1 MIKKFHPILVAVLL
15 LLILI
20 PLTISATSQEEEQTK
35 EWIITDWLLLG
46 PFPNPLPALL
56 EEYKKEQ
63 LIENLIKFHQVDKS
77 KLIPI
82 AGSPLRWHDG
92 TLSRWREIQSGEKGI
107 SLIGDETHPTIAY
120 FGTYLDVKRWTRAR
134 VTIQSPQAF
143 HLCVDGRICVTK
155 SKAGNNG
162 DSSTSTSQKKVST
175 DLSLE
180 TGKHLLIVK
189 SVYDPC
195 TDEEW
200 TLKGTITIDKKYT
213 SPHPSLILSNEHN
226 MSLYHLLDVP
236 TVTGIS
242 ISPDGTLAAVSIHKA
257 LPPSDDSETWV
268 ELYDVS
274 ENRLLQT
281 FRGGTSLSRVSW
293 APTGKKFSY
302 TTHNNSG
309 ATLWIVDLENGTSTP
324 LLKDIQDFGNH
335 TWVPDGACIIYSV
348 SEKGKEDRPG
358 IKRLRN
364 LDDRKPWTRNKSYL
378 YKISLEDRVRQ
389 RLTAGE
395 FSTSLSSISPD
406 GKKLLYTRSIA
417 DETQRPFLKTEL
429 YYLDLRTLENQ
440 LLWEGRWFNQAQWS
454 PDGTKILIL
463 GGPSTFDD
471 AGQNLSGDL
480 IPNEFDIQA
489 YMFDP
494 ETKQAEPISKE
505 FDPSIQN
512 AFWSHTEEAIYF
524 LTTDHS
530 YRRLYRYDF
539 AKKKYLFIPCGVDI
553 IEQFDLSKDKQK
565 AAFTGSSAS
574 VPPKAYIL
582 NVKNKKN
589 HLLLDPAKEEF
600 SDVTFGKV
608 TRWTFRNQEGR
619 LIDGRVY
626 YPPDFDPKKK
636 YPCIVNYYGGTT
648 PVTREFG
655 GRYPKNLWAAQGYI
669 VYVLQPSG
677 AIGYGQD
684 FSALHVND
692 WGFIV
697 ADEIIDGVKKF
708 LSEHPFVDPKRL
720 GCIGASYGG
729 FITMII
735 QTRTNLFSA
744 AVAHAGISSISSYW
758 GEGYY
763 GYEYSAYA
771 AANSYPWNRKDIFI
785 NQSALFNADKITTP
799 MLLLHGAEDT
809 NVPPGESTQLFT
821 ALKILGRE
829 VEYIQILE
837 QNHHIMTY
845 NNHHIMTYN
854 KRKIWTRT
862 IMAWFDRWLKDQP
875 EWWYYL
881 YPNN

>member
-1 MIKKFHPILVAVLL
+1 MIKKFHPLSAALLL

-20 PLTISATSQEEEQTK
+20 PLAISATSQEEEQTI
-35 EWIITDWLLLG
+35 ELAITDWLLLG

-63 LIENLIKFHQVDKS
+63 LIENLIKFHQVDNS
-77 KLIPI
+77 KLIPS
-82 AGSPLRWHDG
+82 AGNTLRWHDG
-92 TLSRWREIQSGEKGI
+92 TLSSWREIQAGENGV
-107 SLIGDETHPTIAY
+107 SLIGDENHPTIAY

-155 SKAGNNG
+155 SSASRNG
-162 DSSTSTSQKKVST
+162 DNSAISRKKVST
-175 DLSLE
+175 DLNLE

-189 SVYDPC
+189 SVYDPSS
-195 TDEEW
+195 DEEW
-200 TLKGTITIDKKYT
+200 TLKGTITIDENYT
-213 SPHPSLILSNEHN
+213 SPQPTLILSNEQN

-242 ISPDGTLAAVSIHKA
+242 ISPEGKLAAVSVRKA

-268 ELYDVS
+268 ELYDIS
-274 ENRLLQT
+274 EAKLLRT
-281 FRGGTSLSRVSW
+281 YRGGSSISQVNW
-293 APTGKKFSY
+293 APTGQKFSY
-302 TTHNNSG
+302 TTNDNSG
-309 ATLWIVDLENGTSTP
+309 VTLWIVDLERGTSIP
-324 LLKDIQDFGNH
+324 LLENIKDLGRH
-335 TWVPDGACIIYSV
+335 TWAPEGSCIIYSV
-348 SEKGKEDRPG
+348 SEKGGEDRPG
-358 IKRLRN
+358 VKRLRN
-364 LDDRKPWTRNKSYL
+364 LDDRKPWARNQSYL
-378 YKISLEDRVRQ
+378 YKINLEDGVRQ

-395 FSTSLSSISPD
+395 FSTSLNSISPN
-406 GKKLLYTRSIA
+406 GKKLLYTRSIVE
-417 DETQRPFLKTEL
+417 ETQRPFLKTEL
-429 YYLDLRTLENQ
+429 YYLDLRTLENKM
-440 LLWEGRWFNQAQWS
+440 LWEGRWFNQAQWS
-454 PDGTKILIL
+454 PDGAKILIL

-494 ETKQAEPISKE
+494 ETKDVEPISKE
-505 FDPSIQN
+505 FDPSIQE
-512 AFWSHTEEAIYF
+512 AFWSHTENAIYF

-530 YRRLYRYDF
+530 FHRLYRYDVE
-539 AKKKYLFIPCGVDI
+539 KKKYLFIPCDVDI
-553 IEQFDLSKDKQK
+553 IEKFELSNDKQM

-574 VPPKAYIL
+574 IPPKAHLL
-582 NVKNKKN
+582 NMKNKKS
-589 HLLLDPAKEEF
+589 HLLYDPAKKEF
-600 SDVTFGKV
+600 SDVIFGKV
-608 TRWTFRNQEGR
+608 ERWTFRNQR
-619 LIDGRVY
+619 DQLIDGRIY

-636 YPCIVNYYGGTT
+636 YPCIVNYYGGVT
-648 PVTREFG
+648 PITREFG
-655 GRYPKNLWAAQGYI
+655 GRYPKNLWAAQGYV

-677 AIGYGQD
+677 AIGYGQN

-692 WGFIV
+692 WGIIV
-697 ADEIIDGVKKF
+697 ADEIIDGVNKF
-708 LSEHPFVDPKRL
+708 LAEHPFVDPRRL

-758 GEGYY
+758 GEGYT

-799 MLLLHGAEDT
+799 MLLLHGEEDT

-829 VEYIQILE
+829 VEYIQILG
-837 QNHHIMTY
+837 Q
-845 NNHHIMTYN
+845 NHHIMTYN

-881 YPNN
+881 YPDN

>member
-1 MIKKFHPILVAVLL
+1 MIKKFHPIPAALL
-15 LLILI
+15 AILILI
-20 PLTISATSQEEEQTK
+20 PLTISGTSQEEEQTQ
-35 EWIITDWLLLG
+35 EWAITEWLLLG
-46 PFPNPLPALL
+46 PFPNPFPALL

-63 LIENLIKFHQVDKS
+63 LIENLIKFHQVDRS

-82 AGSPLRWHDG
+82 EGNSLRWHDG
-92 TLSRWREIQSGEKGI
+92 TLSRWRKIQSGEKGVA
-107 SLIGDETHPTIAY
+107 LIGDETHPTIAY

-155 SKAGNNG
+155 SNASKNG
-162 DSSTSTSQKKVST
+162 QNDSTTNGQKVST

-189 SVYDPC
+189 SVYDPSA
-195 TDEEW
+195 DEEW
-200 TLKGTITIDKKYT
+200 ILKGKITIDQNYT
-213 SPHPSLILSNEHN
+213 SLPPTLTLSNEKN
-226 MSLYHLLDVP
+226 MSLYHLLDIP
-236 TVTGIS
+236 TVSGAS
-242 ISPDGTLAAVSIHKA
+242 VSPDGSLVAVSVRSA

-268 ELYDVS
+268 ELYDVTQ
-274 ENRLLQT
+274 NRLLQT
-281 FRGGTSLSRVSW
+281 YRGGTSLSRVTW

-302 TTHNNSG
+302 TTRNNSG

-324 LLKDIQDFGNH
+324 ILKNINDFGSH
-335 TWVPDGACIIYSV
+335 TWMPDGTCIIYSV

-358 IKRLRN
+358 VKRLRN
-364 LDDRKPWTRNKSYL
+364 LEDRKPWARNRSYL
-378 YKISLEDRVRQ
+378 YKISLEDGVRQ

-395 FSTSLSSISPD
+395 FSTTLNSISSD
-406 GKKLLYTRSIA
+406 GKKLLYVRSIV
-417 DETQRPFLKTEL
+417 DETERPFLKTEL
-429 YYLDLRTLENQ
+429 YYLDLRTIENQ
-440 LLWEGRWFNQAQWS
+440 MLWEGRWFIQAQWS
-454 PDGTKILIL
+454 PDSAKILIL
-463 GGPSTFDD
+463 GGPSTFDFV
-471 AGQNLSGDL
+471 GQNLSSES

-489 YMFDP
+489 YLFDP
-494 ETKQAEPISKE
+494 QTKQAEPISKE
-505 FDPSIQN
+505 FDPSIQE
-512 AFWSHTEEAIYF
+512 AFWSHSENAIYF

-530 YRRLYRYDF
+530 FRRLYRYDVE
-539 AKKKYLFIPCGVDI
+539 KKTYLYIPCGVDA
-553 IEQFDLSKDKQK
+553 IEQFDLSKDKQI
-565 AAFTGSSAS
+565 AVFVGSSAS
-574 VPPKAYIL
+574 IHPKTYIL
-582 NVKNKKN
+582 NMKSRRF
-589 HLLLDPAKEEF
+589 HLLHDTAEGEF
-600 SDVTFGKV
+600 SDVTFGKIE
-608 TRWTFRNQEGR
+608 RWTFKNQKGQ

-626 YPPDFDPKKK
+626 CPPDFDPKKK

-648 PVTREFG
+648 PITREFG
-655 GRYPKNLWAAQGYI
+655 GRYPKNLWAAQGYV

-697 ADEIIDGVKKF
+697 ADEIIDGVRKF
-708 LSEHPFVDPKRL
+708 LSEHPFVDPRRL

-758 GEGYY
+758 GEGYS

-771 AANSYPWNRKDIFI
+771 TANSYPWNRKDIFI
-785 NQSALFNADKITTP
+785 NQSALFSADKITTP

-809 NVPPGESTQLFT
+809 NVPPGESAQLFT
-821 ALKILGRE
+821 ALRILGRE
-829 VEYIQILE
+829 VEYIQILD
-837 QNHHIMTY
+837 Q
-845 NNHHIMTYN
+845 NHHIMTYN

-881 YPNN
+881 YPNK

>member
-1 MIKKFHPILVAVLL
+1 MKKRFLPIVVALPLLL
-15 LLILI
+15 LLIPYSIL
-20 PLTISATSQEEEQTK
+20 ATSQQEPENAIELA
-35 EWIITDWLLLG
+35 ITDWLLLG

-56 EEYKKEQ
+56 QDYKKEQ

-77 KLIPI
+77 KLKPS
-82 AGSPLRWHDG
+82 AGSTLRWHDG
-92 TLSRWREIQSGEKGI
+92 TLSRWREIQSGENGV
-107 SLIGDETHPTIAY
+107 SLIGDENHPTIAY

-143 HLCVDGRICVTK
+143 HLCVDGRVCVTK
-155 SKAGNNG
+155 SNANRNG
-162 DSSTSTSQKKVST
+162 DNSTTNRKKVST
-175 DLSLE
+175 NLSLE

-189 SVYDPC
+189 SVCDPSS
-195 TDEEW
+195 DEEW
-200 TLKGTITIDKKYT
+200 TLKGTITIDENYT
-213 SPHPSLILSNEHN
+213 SPHPSLILSNKQN

-242 ISPDGTLAAVSIHKA
+242 ISPDGTLTAVSVRKA

-268 ELYDVS
+268 ELYDIS
-274 ENRLLQT
+274 ETTLLQT
-281 FRGGTSLSRVSW
+281 YRGGTSLSRVNW
-293 APTGKKFSY
+293 APKGKKFSY

-309 ATLWIVDLENGTSTP
+309 VTLWLVDLENGTSIP
-324 LLKDIQDFGNH
+324 LLENIKDLGSH
-335 TWVPDGACIIYSV
+335 TWAPDGSCIIYSV
-348 SEKGKEDRPG
+348 SEKGEEDRPG
-358 IKRLRN
+358 VKRLRN

-378 YKISLEDRVRQ
+378 YKINLEDGVRQ

-395 FSTSLSSISPD
+395 FSTSLNSISPN
-406 GKKLLYTRSIA
+406 GKKLLYTRSMV

-429 YYLDLRTLENQ
+429 YYLDLSTLKNQ
-440 LLWEGRWFNQAQWS
+440 LLWEGRWFTQAQWS

-463 GGPSTFDD
+463 GGPSTFVDS
-471 AGQNLSGDL
+471 GQNLSGDL
-480 IPNEFDIQA
+480 IPNEYDIQA
-489 YMFDP
+489 YLFDP
-494 ETKQAEPISKE
+494 ETKDVEPISKE
-505 FDPSIQN
+505 FHPSIQE
-512 AFWSHTEEAIYF
+512 AFWNQTEHAIYF

-530 YRRLYRYDF
+530 FRRLYRYDVE
-539 AKKKYLFIPCGVDI
+539 KKKYLFIPCGVDI
-553 IEQFDLSKDKQK
+553 IEKFDLSKDNQM
-565 AAFTGSSAS
+565 AAFIGSSAS
-574 VPPKAYIL
+574 ISPKAYIL
-582 NVKNKKN
+582 NMKSKKS
-589 HLLLDPAKEEF
+589 HLLYDPAEKEF

-608 TRWTFRNQEGR
+608 ERWTFRNQKDQ

-648 PVTREFG
+648 PITREFG
-655 GRYPKNLWAAQGYI
+655 GRYPKNLWAAQGYV

-692 WGFIV
+692 WGIIV
-697 ADEIIDGVKKF
+697 ADEIIDGVNKF
-708 LSEHPFVDPKRL
+708 LAEHPFVDSRRL

-729 FITMII
+729 FITMVI

-758 GEGYY
+758 GEGYT

-799 MLLLHGAEDT
+799 MLLLHGDEDT

-829 VEYIQILE
+829 VEYIQILD
-837 QNHHIMTY
+837 Q
-845 NNHHIMTYN
+845 NHHIMTYN

-862 IMAWFDRWLKDQP
+862 IMAWFDRWLKDQA

>member
-1 MIKKFHPILVAVLL
+1 MIKKFHPILAALLL

-82 AGSPLRWHDG
+82 SGNPLRWHDG
-92 TLSRWREIQSGEKGI
+92 TLSRWREIQSGENGV

-143 HLCVDGRICVTK
+143 HLCVDGRIYVTK
-155 SKAGNNG
+155 SNASRNG
-162 DSSTSTSQKKVST
+162 DNSSTANRKKVST

-189 SVYDPC
+189 SVYDPSS
-195 TDEEW
+195 DEEW
-200 TLKGTITIDKKYT
+200 TLKGTITVDENYT
-213 SPHPSLILSNEHN
+213 SPHPTLILSNEQN
-226 MSLYHLLDVP
+226 MRLYHLLDVP

-242 ISPDGTLAAVSIHKA
+242 ISPDGTLAAVSIRKA

-274 ENRLLQT
+274 ESRLLQT
-281 FRGGTSLSRVSW
+281 YRGGTSLSRVSW

-309 ATLWIVDLENGTSTP
+309 TTLWMVDLENGTSTP
-324 LLKDIQDFGNH
+324 LLKDIKDFGSH
-335 TWVPDGACIIYSV
+335 TWAPDGTCIIYSV

-358 IKRLRN
+358 VKRLRN
-364 LDDRKPWTRNKSYL
+364 LNDRKPWARNKSYL
-378 YKISLEDRVRQ
+378 HKISLEDGVRQ
-389 RLTAGE
+389 SLTAGK
-395 FSTSLSSISPD
+395 FSTSLNSIRPD
-406 GKKLLYTRSIA
+406 GKKLLFTRSLV

-429 YYLDLRTLENQ
+429 YYLDLRTVENE
-440 LLWEGRWFNQAQWS
+440 LLWEGRWLNQAQWS
-454 PDGTKILIL
+454 PDGSKILIL
-463 GGPSTFDD
+463 GGPSAFDD
-471 AGQNLSGDL
+471 AGQNLSGNL
-480 IPNEFDIQA
+480 IPNEYDIQA
-489 YMFDP
+489 YIFDP
-494 ETKQAEPISKE
+494 ETKQVEPISKE
-505 FDPSIQN
+505 FDPSIQE
-512 AFWSHTEEAIYF
+512 AFWSHTENAIYF

-530 YRRLYRYDF
+530 YRRLYRYDI
-539 AKKKYLFIPCGVDI
+539 AKKKYLFIPVGVDI
-553 IEQFDLSKDKQK
+553 IEQFDLSKDKQV
-565 AAFTGSSAS
+565 AAFSGSSAS

-582 NVKNKKN
+582 NMKNKKT
-589 HLLLDPAKEEF
+589 HLLHDPAEKEF

-608 TRWTFRNQEGR
+608 ERWTFKNQKDR

-655 GRYPKNLWAAQGYI
+655 GRYPKNLWAAQGYV

-708 LSEHPFVDPKRL
+708 LSEHPFVDSKRL

-744 AVAHAGISSISSYW
+744 AVSHAGISSISSYW

-771 AANSYPWNRKDIFI
+771 AANSFPWNRKDIFI
-785 NQSALFNADKITTP
+785 NQSALFSADKITAP
-799 MLLLHGAEDT
+799 LLLLHGSEDT

-829 VEYIQILE
+829 VEYVQILD
-837 QNHHIMTY
+837 QD
-845 NNHHIMTYN
+845 HHIMTYN

>member
-1 MIKKFHPILVAVLL
+1 MKKRYYPIIAAFSLL
-15 LLILI
+15 MLLPPQISLASFNREQEKTIEIPITEWLLI
-20 PLTISATSQEEEQTK
+20 
-35 EWIITDWLLLG
+35 G

-77 KLIPI
+77 KMKPI
-82 AGSPLRWHDG
+82 SGGSLLWHDG
-92 TLSRWREIQSGEKGI
+92 TLSRWREIQSGENGV
-107 SLIGDETHPTIAY
+107 SLLGDETHPTIAY
-120 FGTYLDVKRWTRAR
+120 FATYLDVKRWTRAK
-134 VTIQSPQAF
+134 VTVQSPQAF

-155 SKAGNNG
+155 SKANNNNENSNTNNG
-162 DSSTSTSQKKVST
+162 KKVSSE
-175 DLSLE
+175 LNLE

-189 SVYDPC
+189 SVYDPGS
-195 TDEEW
+195 DSEW
-200 TLKGTITIDKKYT
+200 TLKGTVSLDENYT
-213 SPHPSLILSNEHN
+213 SPHLDLTLSSGQN
-226 MSLYHLLDVP
+226 MNLAHLLDTP
-236 TVTGIS
+236 TVTGVS
-242 ISPDGTLAAVSIHKA
+242 LSSDGTLAAVSIRKT
-257 LPPSDDSETWV
+257 LPPGDDSEAWV

-281 FRGGTSLSRVSW
+281 YRGGTSISRVYW

-302 TTHNNSG
+302 MTRDNSG
-309 ATLWIVDLENGTSTP
+309 GTLWIVDLDNGTSTP
-324 LLKDIQDFGNH
+324 LLKNIKDLGSH
-335 TWVPDGACIIYSV
+335 TWVPDGTCIIYSI
-348 SEKGKEDRPG
+348 SEKGQEDRPG
-358 IKRLRN
+358 VKRLRD
-364 LDDRKPWTRNKSYL
+364 LEDRRPWARNISSL
-378 YKISLEDRVRQ
+378 YKISLQDGVRQ

-395 FSTSLSSISPD
+395 FSTSLNSISPT
-406 GKKLLYTRSIA
+406 GKKLLYTRSLA
-417 DETQRPFLKTEL
+417 DHTQRPFVKTEL
-429 YYLDLRTLENQ
+429 YYLDLRTLENK
-440 LLWEGRWFNQAQWS
+440 LLWEGNWFIQAQWS

-463 GGPSTFDD
+463 GGPSTFDKT
-471 AGQNLSGDL
+471 GQNIAEDL

-494 ETKQAEPISKE
+494 ETKQAESISKE
-505 FDPSIQN
+505 FDPSIQE
-512 AFWSHTEEAIYF
+512 AFWNHSEKAIYF

-530 YRRLYRYDF
+530 CRRLYRYDIE
-539 AKKKYLFIPCGVDI
+539 KKKYLFIPCGEDI
-553 IEQFDLSKDKQK
+553 IEQFDLSKDKQV

-582 NVKNKKN
+582 NIKSKKV
-589 HLLLDPAKEEF
+589 HLLCDPAEEEF
-600 SDVTFGKV
+600 SDVMFGKV
-608 TRWTFRNQEGR
+608 ERWTFKNQDGR
-619 LIDGRVY
+619 LIDGRIY

-655 GRYPKNLWAAQGYI
+655 GRYPKNLWAAQGYV

-677 AIGYGQD
+677 AIGYGQE

-697 ADEIIDGVKKF
+697 ADEIIHGVKKF
-708 LSEHPFVDPKRL
+708 LSEHPFVDPKKL

-763 GYEYSAYA
+763 GYWYSAYS

-785 NQSALFNADKITTP
+785 NQSALFSADKITTP
-799 MLLLHGAEDT
+799 MLLLHGSEDT

-829 VEYIQILE
+829 VEYVQILD
-837 QNHHIMTY
+837 QD
-845 NNHHIMTYN
+845 HHIMTYN

-862 IMAWFDRWLKDQP
+862 IMAWFDRWLKNQP

>member
-1 MIKKFHPILVAVLL
+1 MIKKFHPILAALLL

-82 AGSPLRWHDG
+82 SGNPLRWHDG
-92 TLSRWREIQSGEKGI
+92 TLSRWREIQSGENGV

-143 HLCVDGRICVTK
+143 HLCVDGRIYVTK
-155 SKAGNNG
+155 SNASRNG
-162 DSSTSTSQKKVST
+162 DNSSTANRKKVST

-189 SVYDPC
+189 SVYDPSS
-195 TDEEW
+195 DEEW
-200 TLKGTITIDKKYT
+200 TLKGTITVDENYT
-213 SPHPSLILSNEHN
+213 SPHPTLILSNEQN
-226 MSLYHLLDVP
+226 MRLYHLLDVP

-242 ISPDGTLAAVSIHKA
+242 ISPDGTLAAVSIRKA

-274 ENRLLQT
+274 ESRLLQT
-281 FRGGTSLSRVSW
+281 YRGGTSLSRVSW

-302 TTHNNSG
+302 TTQNNSG
-309 ATLWIVDLENGTSTP
+309 TTLWMVDLENGTSTP
-324 LLKDIQDFGNH
+324 LLKDIKDFGSH
-335 TWVPDGACIIYSV
+335 TWAPDGTCIIYSI

-358 IKRLRN
+358 VKRLRN
-364 LDDRKPWTRNKSYL
+364 LDDRKPWARNKSYL
-378 YKISLEDRVRQ
+378 YKISLEDGVRQ
-389 RLTAGE
+389 SLTAGE
-395 FSTSLSSISPD
+395 FSTSLNSISPD
-406 GKKLLYTRSIA
+406 GKKLLYTRSLV

-429 YYLDLRTLENQ
+429 YYLDLRFFKNE

-454 PDGTKILIL
+454 PDGSKILIL

-471 AGQNLSGDL
+471 VGQYLSGNL
-480 IPNEFDIQA
+480 IPNEYDIQA
-489 YMFDP
+489 YMFNP
-494 ETKQAEPISKE
+494 ETKQVEPISKE
-505 FDPSIQN
+505 FDPSIQE
-512 AFWSHTEEAIYF
+512 AFWSHTENAIYF

-530 YRRLYRYDF
+530 YRRLYRYDI
-539 AKKKYLFIPCGVDI
+539 AKKKYLFIPVGVDI
-553 IEQFDLSKDKQK
+553 IEQFDLSKDKQV
-565 AAFTGSSAS
+565 AAFSGSSAS

-582 NVKNKKN
+582 NMKNKKT
-589 HLLLDPAKEEF
+589 LLLHDPAEKEF
-600 SDVTFGKV
+600 SDVTFGKIE
-608 TRWTFRNQEGR
+608 RWTFKNQKGR

-655 GRYPKNLWAAQGYI
+655 GRYPKNLWAAQGYV

-708 LSEHPFVDPKRL
+708 LSEHPFVDSKRL

-735 QTRTNLFSA
+735 QTRTSLFSA
-744 AVAHAGISSISSYW
+744 AVSHAGISSISSYW

-771 AANSYPWNRKDIFI
+771 AANSFPWNRKDIFI
-785 NQSALFNADKITTP
+785 NQSALFSADKITAP
-799 MLLLHGAEDT
+799 LLLLHGSEDT

-829 VEYIQILE
+829 VEYVQILD
-837 QNHHIMTY
+837 QD
-845 NNHHIMTYN
+845 HHIMTYN

>member
-1 MIKKFHPILVAVLL
+1 MIKKIHPILAALLL

-20 PLTISATSQEEEQTK
+20 PLTISATSQEEEQTE

-82 AGSPLRWHDG
+82 SGSPLRWHDG
-92 TLSRWREIQSGEKGI
+92 TLSRWRKIQSGENGV
-107 SLIGDETHPTIAY
+107 SLIGDKTHPTIAY

-143 HLCVDGRICVTK
+143 HLCVDGRIYATK
-155 SKAGNNG
+155 SNASRNGNN
-162 DSSTSTSQKKVST
+162 SSTANRKKVST

-189 SVYDPC
+189 SVYDPSS
-195 TDEEW
+195 DEEW
-200 TLKGTITIDKKYT
+200 TLKGTITIDENYT
-213 SPHPSLILSNEHN
+213 APHPTLILSNEHN
-226 MSLYHLLDVP
+226 MRLYHLLDVP

-242 ISPDGTLAAVSIHKA
+242 ISPDGTLVAVSVRKA

-274 ENRLLQT
+274 ESRLLQT
-281 FRGGTSLSRVSW
+281 YRGGTSLSRVSW

-302 TTHNNSG
+302 TTHNKSG
-309 ATLWIVDLENGTSTP
+309 ATLWMVDLENGTSTP
-324 LLKDIQDFGNH
+324 LLKDIKDFGSH
-335 TWVPDGACIIYSV
+335 TWVPDGTCIIYSV
-348 SEKGKEDRPG
+348 SEKGEKDRPG
-358 IKRLRN
+358 VKRLRN
-364 LDDRKPWTRNKSYL
+364 LADQKPWARNKSYL

-395 FSTSLSSISPD
+395 FSTSLNSISPD
-406 GKKLLYTRSIA
+406 GKKLLYTRSLV

-429 YYLDLRTLENQ
+429 YYLDLRFLENE

-454 PDGTKILIL
+454 PDGSKILIL
-463 GGPSTFDD
+463 GGPSTFAD
-471 AGQNLSGDL
+471 AGKNLSGNL
-480 IPNEFDIQA
+480 IPNEYDIQA

-494 ETKQAEPISKE
+494 QAKQVEPISKE
-505 FDPSIQN
+505 FDPSIQE
-512 AFWSHTEEAIYF
+512 AFWSHTENAIYF

-530 YRRLYRYDF
+530 YRRLYRYDI
-539 AKKKYLFIPCGVDI
+539 AKKKYLFIPGGVDI
-553 IEQFDLSKDKQK
+553 IEQFDLSKDKQV
-565 AAFTGSSAS
+565 AAFSGSSAS

-582 NVKNKKN
+582 NMKNKKT
-589 HLLLDPAKEEF
+589 HLLHDPAEKEF

-608 TRWTFRNQEGR
+608 ERWTFKNQKGR

-655 GRYPKNLWAAQGYI
+655 GRYPKNLWAAQGYV

-684 FSALHVND
+684 FSSLHVND

-697 ADEIIDGVKKF
+697 ANEIIDGVKKF
-708 LSEHPFVDPKRL
+708 LSEHPFVDSKRL

-744 AVAHAGISSISSYW
+744 AASHAGISSISSYW

-771 AANSYPWNRKDIFI
+771 AANSFPWNRKDIFI
-785 NQSALFNADKITTP
+785 NQSALFSADKITTP
-799 MLLLHGAEDT
+799 LLLLHGSEDT

-829 VEYIQILE
+829 VEYVQILD
-837 QNHHIMTY
+837 QD
-845 NNHHIMTYN
+845 HHIMTYN

-862 IMAWFDRWLKDQP
+862 IMAWFDRWLKDQS